1 MKKYLVKEIFGPTIE
16 GEGSQA
22 GAPVL
27 FLRLSGCNRWS
38 GKDEDKST
46 SICHFCDT
54 DFVGGNRMTSL
65 EIINKLLEIHP
76 DHLYNKEREKIAP
89 YLTKKKLVIS
99 GGEPTLQMDYQ
110 LLRAL
115 KESNFEIHVETNG
128 SRRIDIKTLTLIDHL
143 VMSPK
148 QSILETKLGEV
159 DDLKLLYPYLKGAS
173 PKEFRAIRAK
183 NKFIQPVHD
192 FNYRKNLKGA
202 IQQVIENP
210 DYKLSIQLHK
220 VIKMP

>member
-38 GKDEDKST
+38 GKDEDRAE

-54 DFVGGNRMTSL
+54 DFVGGTRMTSL
-65 EIINKLLEIHP
+65 EIINKLLELHP
-76 DHLYNKEREKIAP
+76 DHLYSEEQEKIAP

-128 SRRIDIKTLTLIDHL
+128 SRKIDIKSSTLIDHL

-148 QSILETKLGEV
+148 QSILETKLNEV

-173 PKEFRAIRAK
+173 PLEFRGIRAK
-183 NKFIQPVHD
+183 HRFIQPIQG
-192 FNYRKNLKGA
+192 FNYYQNLLGA
-202 IQQVIENP
+202 IQEVIKNP
-210 DYKLSIQLHK
+210 NYKLSIQLHK
-220 VIKMP
+220 VIQVP